1 MKRILIPLLFLTIV
15 ARASTMPV
23 YATSGHSV
31 QQIQSMSV
39 RATSYMPTYEMRSM
53 CVIPSGAHYTGT
65 VYEPFNSAAPSEYV
79 DGQATGGPH
88 RGKKWD
94 SGGFIPG
101 PDTPPGQQYPIG
113 EPWILLLFAAAFGGY
128 IVWKKKKAITTS
140 KEEI

>member
-15 ARASTMPV
+15 AHASTMPV

-65 VYEPFNSAAPSEYV
+65 VYEPFGTTTPAEYTEGQNTYSPS
-79 DGQATGGPH
+79 GRRKLGGL
-88 RGKKWD
+88 
-94 SGGFIPG
+94 GGG
-101 PDTPPGQQYPIG
+101 TDPGQQSEQSPVG

>member
-15 ARASTMPV
+15 AHASTMPV

-65 VYEPFNSAAPSEYV
+65 VYEPFNSAAPSDYT
-79 DGQATGGPH
+79 DGQAPAPSTSGRRKLGG
-88 RGKKWD
+88 GTD
-94 SGGFIPG
+94 PG
-101 PDTPPGQQYPIG
+101 NQSEQSPVG

-128 IVWKKKKAITTS
+128 IVWKKKKASTTS